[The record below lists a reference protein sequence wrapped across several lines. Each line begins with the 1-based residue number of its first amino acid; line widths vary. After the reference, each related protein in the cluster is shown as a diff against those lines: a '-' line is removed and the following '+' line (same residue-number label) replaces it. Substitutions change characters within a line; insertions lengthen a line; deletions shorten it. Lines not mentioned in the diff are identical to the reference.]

1 MSFNKKTLFC
11 YLTLFTFVFC
21 LNPLFPADVEVPEK
35 VKPGDLFVIR
45 ITTDSKTDKKVLLR
59 SEKGKLQF
67 MGAVQGT
74 PDIQMRSESLVEI
87 EPDSELPQCYE
98 LKYLA
103 LGKNGETQF
112 SIADSSGQKDLKIE
126 LSSEKESRNYSWLI
140 LAGGLIL
147 LIAGIKLWRY
157 QKSSPSMMSTK
168 SLFMNYE
175 ELEKARKMYF
185 GDDNKTGEISGATAA
200 PETKESSEI
209 HSKKPEQPE
218 QHVQPEQYVQS
229 EKTDLADKTLAAKV
243 TPFEDQNEEPEAIR
257 PEAELSEETV
267 KDMPVYKPEEPESES
282 QDTAQMDVANSTM
295 KLDMQDQKDQQ
306 DQQDQQAEKPDDKTE
321 ETEVVKTQKI
331 ETTSDKTAQRP
342 GVQPPKAAP
351 TKNKG
356 KTALSGTIKI
366 ELKADDGRTFSGEGS
381 EVKVGR
387 RRTNQLI
394 LTGSEIS
401 REHLLFFV
409 KDKKI
414 MVKALTQSNITRLGG
429 KDLQGEAQ
437 VAAGAALNLGGTEFH
452 VTTAELK

>member
-1 MSFNKKTLFC
+1 MSFNNKFLFC
-11 YLTLFTFVFC
+11 YLTLLIFVFC
-21 LNPLFPADVEVPEK
+21 LNPLFSADVEVPSK

-168 SLFMNYE
+168 SLFLNYE

-185 GDDNKTGEISGATAA
+185 GDDNKTGETTSANPAS
-200 PETKESSEI
+200 EVKESSDNQA
-209 HSKKPEQPE
+209 KPP
-218 QHVQPEQYVQS
+218 
-229 EKTDLADKTLAAKV
+229 EKTEKPQVDAADKTRV
-243 TPFEDQNEEPEAIR
+243 
-257 PEAELSEETV
+257 S
-267 KDMPVYKPEEPESES
+267 
-282 QDTAQMDVANSTM
+282 
-295 KLDMQDQKDQQ
+295 
-306 DQQDQQAEKPDDKTE
+306 
-321 ETEVVKTQKI
+321 
-331 ETTSDKTAQRP
+331 
-342 GVQPPKAAP
+342 
-351 TKNKG
+351 
-356 KTALSGTIKI
+356 
-366 ELKADDGRTFSGEGS
+366 
-381 EVKVGR
+381 
-387 RRTNQLI
+387 
-394 LTGSEIS
+394 
-401 REHLLFFV
+401 
-409 KDKKI
+409 
-414 MVKALTQSNITRLGG
+414 
-429 KDLQGEAQ
+429 
-437 VAAGAALNLGGTEFH
+437 
-452 VTTAELK
+452 